1 MVYIFSIHLFR
12 RNIDRFPED
21 FMFELFE
28 LSEEE
33 IEVVVSQ
40 NVVKKTKS
48 NLNNSL

>member
-21 FMFELFE
+21 FMFEL
-28 LSEEE
+28 SEEE

-40 NVVKKTKS
+40 NVIKKTKK
-48 NLNNSL
+48 